1 MTGPG
6 RDDARA
12 RLQWL
17 GLGLGAALAAA
28 ALVVVGRQHGAVSGA
43 MEAVSRPSW
52 GPVVLLI
59 GAIAANVIL
68 SGLMYSVLISRYG
81 RVGVVEMQ
89 ALIASAA
96 LLNFLP
102 LRPGLFGRIA
112 YHRAVNQIA
121 VVDSVKTAGQA
132 IGLSLLTAGYLAAA
146 LLIGGLLPVPMW
158 VLVALPV
165 PVLAAGCLGGALRIW
180 CRAGLVR
187 YLEVLVWAVRYHTA
201 FALIGSPIEV
211 ETALAFA
218 VVAMITMSVPFVGN
232 GLGVREW
239 AIGLAAPLLSG
250 HVLEIGLT
258 ADLVNRAAELV
269 VIVVLGLAGL
279 AWVGKR
285 GTKARRHE
293 GTKGRRV
300 GIAHRE

>member
-1 MTGPG
+1 
-6 RDDARA
+6 
-12 RLQWL
+12 L

-43 MEAVSRPSW
+43 LEAVSRPSW

-59 GAIAANVIL
+59 GAIGANVIL

-132 IGLSLLTAGYLAAA
+132 IGLSILTAGSLAAA

-158 VLVALPV
+158 VLVALPL
-165 PVLAAGCLGGALRIW
+165 PVLAAGGLGGGLRTW

-187 YLEVLVWAVRYHTA
+187 YLEVLVWAVRYHAA
-201 FALIGSPIEV
+201 FALIGRPIEV

-218 VVAMITMSVPFVGN
+218 VVGMITMSVPFVGN

-258 ADLVNRAAELV
+258 ADLVNRAAELA

-279 AWVGKR
+279 AWVGKKKR
-285 GTKARRHE
+285 LRD
-293 GTKGRRV
+293 
-300 GIAHRE
+300 

>member
-1 MTGPG
+1 
-6 RDDARA
+6 
-12 RLQWL
+12 L

-43 MEAVSRPSW
+43 LEAVSRPSW

-59 GAIAANVIL
+59 GAIGANVIL

-112 YHRAVNQIA
+112 YHRAVNDIA

-132 IGLSLLTAGYLAAA
+132 IGLSILTAGSLAAA

-158 VLVALPV
+158 VLVALPL
-165 PVLAAGCLGGALRIW
+165 PVLAAGGLGGRLRIW

-187 YLEVLVWAVRYHTA
+187 YLEVLVWAVRYHAA
-201 FALIGSPIEV
+201 FALIGRPIEV

-218 VVAMITMSVPFVGN
+218 VVGMITMSVPFVGN

-258 ADLVNRAAELV
+258 ADLVNRAAELA

-279 AWVGKR
+279 AWVGKKKR
-285 GTKARRHE
+285 LRD
-293 GTKGRRV
+293 
-300 GIAHRE
+300 